1 MKSSDISNDLQQ
13 QVQQAITDGTP
24 LNICAGNSKTF
35 LGRDPAGES
44 TGQAFDVSEHCG
56 IINYDP
62 RELVLTA
69 RAGTLMSE
77 IESTLAE
84 SGQMLAFEPPH
95 FGSTATLGGTIASGL
110 SGSRRPFSGSVR
122 DFTLG
127 CKVLNGS
134 GEILNFGGQVM
145 KNVAG
150 YDLSRLMVGAYGTLG
165 VLLDISL
172 KVLPRPASSETL
184 KFECNPEQAIARMS
198 ALLSQP
204 YPVDAACFHGERLH
218 LRLSG
223 SAQAVKHAQLQ
234 LGGEVMPDSVE
245 FWRTLNEHEL
255 SIFNTATTLYR
266 IMVKPATPPL
276 NIDGKW
282 LLGWAGAQRWLASN
296 APVETIREQVAKVG
310 GHVTQFR
317 GGDRNGEIFSP
328 LAPALIPFHQ
338 RLKASFDPHGLFNRG
353 RMYAEI

>member
-1 MKSSDISNDLQQ
+1 MNNSDTLQQ
-13 QVQQAITDGTP
+13 QVQQAITDGTQ
-24 LNICAGNSKTF
+24 LNICGGNSKTF
-35 LGRDPAGES
+35 LGRNPAG
-44 TGQAFDVSEHCG
+44 QPLDVSNHSG

-62 RELVLTA
+62 RELVITA
-69 RAGTLMSE
+69 RAGTPMSE
-77 IESTLAE
+77 IEATLAE

-95 FGSTATLGGTIASGL
+95 FGSTATLGGTIACGL
-110 SGSRRPFSGSVR
+110 SGSRRPFAGSAR

-127 CKVLNGS
+127 CKVLNGR

-165 VLLDISL
+165 VLLEISL
-172 KVLPRPASSETL
+172 KVLPRPASSQTL
-184 KFECNPEQAIARMS
+184 MFECRPEQAITRMS

-223 SAQAVKHAQLQ
+223 SAQAVKHAQVQ
-234 LGGEVMPDSVE
+234 LGGEALDDCTA

-255 SIFNTATTLYR
+255 TLFNSAATLYR

-276 NIDGKW
+276 DIEGKW

-296 APVETIREQVAKVG
+296 APVDAIREQAAKVG

-317 GGDRNGEIFSP
+317 GGDRNGSVFSP

-338 RLKASFDPHGLFNRG
+338 RLKASIDPHGIFNRG
-353 RMYAEI
+353 RMYADI

>member
-1 MKSSDISNDLQQ
+1 
-13 QVQQAITDGTP
+13 DGTP
-24 LNICAGNSKTF
+24 LNICGGNGKTF
-35 LGRDPAGES
+35 IGRSPVGRPL
-44 TGQAFDVSEHCG
+44 DVSRHSG

-62 RELVLTA
+62 RELVITA

-77 IESTLAE
+77 IEATLAE

-95 FGSTATLGGTIASGL
+95 FGSTATLGGTIACGL
-110 SGSRRPFSGSVR
+110 SGSRRPFSGSAR

-127 CKVLNGS
+127 CKVLNGR

-172 KVLPRPASSETL
+172 KVLPRPASSQTL
-184 KFECNPEQAIARMS
+184 KFECTPAQAITRMS
-198 ALLSQP
+198 GLLSQP

-223 SAQAVKHAQLQ
+223 SKKAVKHAQVQ
-234 LGGEVMPDSVE
+234 LGGEVMPDSTA

-255 SIFNTATTLYR
+255 TLFTTASTLYR
-266 IMVKPATPPL
+266 VMVKPATPPL
-276 NIDGKW
+276 TIDGKW
-282 LLGWAGAQRWLASN
+282 LLGWAGAQRWLVSN
-296 APVETIREQVAKVG
+296 APVATIREQVAKVS

-317 GGDRNGEIFSP
+317 GGDRNGSVFSP
-328 LAPALIPFHQ
+328 LAPALMPFHQ
-338 RLKASFDPHGLFNRG
+338 RLKASFDPHGIFNRG